1 MKLLRRVGRDSLWLT
16 AARIGA
22 QVLALF
28 TLLLARRLG
37 NTGFGEYTFV
47 ITVVFIGN
55 VLTTCGT
62 DMYFIREIAATGD
75 LSRLPAALWIQLGLS
90 VLFIAGTFVLAPLVP
105 NQSSAAV
112 LTLKIYSLSLIPMS
126 FYSVFTTALR
136 GMQRMAWVALL
147 NLAGAVL
154 QALVVL
160 LFLVG
165 AANGLVVLAILLLVA
180 QVINTVLAGLI
191 CSQLQKSFTTG
202 RTESTGFSFIFSVN
216 TVISVVKMGHNWAF
230 HWPDVRA
237 VFAASVMLAVL
248 GLLGMFYQKAGL
260 LLLSTL
266 GGATLTGLYSS
277 ALRVVEAAK
286 LVHLAT
292 LTALYPRMAQ
302 PRAAGAVRLSFWLL
316 LAWALALALGLSLLA
331 LPVVNLLYG
340 VAFAS
345 AAPILSILAWTLVPY
360 TVNAFLSLAFIAS
373 HQPRTVGWALTVS
386 LIGLG
391 FFSLFWIPA
400 YGLSGAAWAVLSA
413 EILQAFVL
421 LIQLRR

>member
-1 MKLLRRVGRDSLWLT
+1 MKLLQRVGRDSLWLT

-47 ITVVFIGN
+47 ITVIFIGN

-62 DMYFIREIAATGD
+62 DMYFIREIAGSGD

-90 VLFIAGTFVLAPLVP
+90 VLFVAGTWTFAPLVP

-136 GMQRMAWVALL
+136 GMQCMAWIALL

-160 LFLVG
+160 LFLAGV
-165 AANGLVVLAILLLVA
+165 ADGLVTLAILLLAA
-180 QVINTVLAGLI
+180 QVILAVLAGWM
-191 CSQLQKSFTTG
+191 CSRQIS
-202 RTESTGFSFIFSVN
+202 GFWR
-216 TVISVVKMGHNWAF
+216 NWALN
-230 HWPDVRA
+230 WPDVGA
-237 VFAASVMLAVL
+237 VFAASALLGVL

-266 GGATLTGLYSS
+266 GGAALTGLYSS

-286 LVHLAT
+286 LVHVAA

-302 PRAAGAVRLSFWLL
+302 SESAGTVRLSFRLL
-316 LAWALALALGLSLLA
+316 LAWALALAVGLSLLA
-331 LPVVNLLYG
+331 APVVNLLYG
-340 VAFAS
+340 AAFAP
-345 AAPILSILAWTLVPY
+345 AAPVLRILAWALVPY
-360 TVNAFLSLAFIAS
+360 TISAFLSLAFVAS
-373 HQPRTVGWALTVS
+373 HRPRAVGWALTVS

-391 FFSLFWIPA
+391 FFSLCWIPA
-400 YGLSGAAWAVLSA
+400 YGLIGAAWAALSA

-421 LIQLRR
+421 LIQINRSGDRHLTIKTV